1 MELPLAKQGEQMV
14 DLPINATWALRLP
27 GTTSGGKEKET
38 DLELLCF
45 AGASSRNR
53 VSEKDC
59 STPSGF
65 RNMGIIH
72 GYHRINSIQHR
83 VAMLHFILH
92 P

>member
-1 MELPLAKQGEQMV
+1 MV
-14 DLPINATWALRLP
+14 DVPTNATWALWLP

-45 AGASSRNR
+45 TGASSRNR

-65 RNMGIIH
+65 GNMKVIH
-72 GYHRINSIQHR
+72 CYHRVNRMPRCISYC
-83 VAMLHFILH
+83 IL
-92 P
+92 